1 MAKDNLFLGY
11 ARGSVG
17 DVTFSRVGGQ
27 QVARGRNRAP
37 RNPQTP
43 LQLIQRVCLKTASQA
58 YSMTQEICN
67 HSFQGKAEGTPNQS
81 QFIMTNVNLL
91 RQRAAAVIA
100 SDDIE
105 AVFASQLT
113 NYASKECVLPE
124 INQYAV
130 SNGTISSLTYSF
142 VGVNSVYSA
151 LSLSDNA
158 MPETTPEAPLTYAQV
173 IAALQLQRGD
183 QLTFL
188 FFTCDDTQDDSH
200 FNGFRYARVIL
211 DPAGGDLSVP
221 FLSGTAINDPNE
233 RNRGSLGVGM
243 TEDRHLHFVSP
254 DVDWGRGRANC
265 LVGGAIIVSRL
276 AGGIWQRSTQYIV
289 LRPWKAEETY
299 ALYRDHNTAFLGAA
313 VTSFLSQVN
322 SSLYLNQASV

>member
-81 QFIMTNVNLL
+81 QFIMTNVALL

-105 AVFASQLT
+105 AIFASQLT

-124 INQYAV
+124 INQYAI
-130 SNGTISSLTYSF
+130 SNGTISSLNYAF
-142 VGVNSVYSA
+142 VGITANYSA
-151 LSLSDNA
+151 ISLIDNV
-158 MPETTPEAPLTYAQV
+158 MPDGATVETLTYAQV
-173 IAALQLQRGD
+173 IAALQVQRGD

-188 FFTCDDTQDDSH
+188 FFSCDDTADDSH
-200 FNGFRYARVIL
+200 FNGFRFARVIL
-211 DPAGGDLSVP
+211 EPAGGDLTVP
-221 FLSGTAINDPNE
+221 FISGSAINDPNE
-233 RNRGSLGVGM
+233 RNRGALGVAL
-243 TEDRHLHFVSP
+243 TDDRHLYFSSP
-254 DVDWGRGRANC
+254 DFSVGRGRANC

-276 AGGIWQRSTQYIV
+276 SGGIWQRSTQAV
-289 LRPWKAEETY
+289 ALRPWLSAETW
-299 ALYRDHNTAFLGAA
+299 ALYRDHSTAFLGTA